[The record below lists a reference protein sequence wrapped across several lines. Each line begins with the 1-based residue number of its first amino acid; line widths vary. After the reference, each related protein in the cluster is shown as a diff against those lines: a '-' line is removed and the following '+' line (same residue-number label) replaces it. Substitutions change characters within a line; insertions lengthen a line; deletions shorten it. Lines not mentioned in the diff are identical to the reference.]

1 MTEALALEGGERVLE
16 IGTGSGYTAAIL
28 AGRSAGTVRWVHL
41 VWRDDGDDALR
52 DQGGSVRYLSIRAL

>member
-28 AGRSAGTVRWVHL
+28 AGRSAGTVR
-41 VWRDDGDDALR
+41 
-52 DQGGSVRYLSIRAL
+52 